1 MNFIPKIEYIEL
13 GTGVPKTITFN
24 SPPEA
29 DPFNEE
35 YTPSITKT
43 KSNNGR
49 TQVQFNYMEKLYSL
63 EFIFQSE
70 AVKDAVLDFYNN
82 HAIRGGKFNYYPSS
96 DEVDY
101 ETFYLNTRGFTLG
114 RPIPTGDFSGSF
126 EYDFKL
132 KFERVL

>member
-1 MNFIPKIEYIEL
+1 MNFIPKIEYTEI

-35 YTPSITKT
+35 YKPSVTRT

-49 TQVQFNYMEKLYSL
+49 VQTQFNYIEKLYTV

-70 AVKDAVLDFYNN
+70 TVKAAVLDFYLN
-82 HAIRGGKFNYYPSS
+82 HAIRGGSFDYFPSN
-96 DEVDY
+96 DEVEK
-101 ETFYLNTRGFTLG
+101 ETFYLATRGFTLG
-114 RPIPTGDFSGSF
+114 RPIPVGDFSGQF

>member
-13 GTGVPKTITFN
+13 GTGIPKTITFD

-35 YTPSITKT
+35 YKPSITKT

-70 AVKDAVLDFYNN
+70 TVKDAVLDFYNN
-82 HAIRGGKFNYYPSS
+82 HAIRGGKFDYYPSN
-96 DEVDY
+96 DELDY
-101 ETFYLNTRGFTLG
+101 ETFSLNTRGFTLG
-114 RPIPTGDFSGSF
+114 RPIPTGDFSGQF

-132 KFERVL
+132 KFERVI